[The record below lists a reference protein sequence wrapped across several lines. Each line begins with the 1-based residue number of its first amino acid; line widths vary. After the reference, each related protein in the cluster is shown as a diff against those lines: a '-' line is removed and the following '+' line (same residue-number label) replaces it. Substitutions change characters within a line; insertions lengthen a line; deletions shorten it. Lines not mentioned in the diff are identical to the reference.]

1 MYNINLKKELFFL
14 IENAIYIF
22 IYLLLNN
29 KQYSIIN
36 LF

>member
-14 IENAIYIF
+14 IENAIYI
-22 IYLLLNN
+22 YLLLNN